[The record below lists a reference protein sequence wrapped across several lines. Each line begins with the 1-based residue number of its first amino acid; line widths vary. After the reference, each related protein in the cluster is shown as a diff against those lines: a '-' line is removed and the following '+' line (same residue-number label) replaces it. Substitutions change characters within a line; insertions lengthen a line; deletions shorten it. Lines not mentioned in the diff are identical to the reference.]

1 MPSHPSLASDSC
13 GSDSEGDDVVV
24 ISGDGDGDGGEH
36 ETGDVMGRE
45 VGRWCVRAFARVYM
59 RVR

>member
-1 MPSHPSLASDSC
+1 MVLVVIVRVMMLLSS
-13 GSDSEGDDVVV
+13 VVV
-24 ISGDGDGDGGEH
+24 VMHGVGEH
-36 ETGDVMGRE
+36 EAGDVMGRE